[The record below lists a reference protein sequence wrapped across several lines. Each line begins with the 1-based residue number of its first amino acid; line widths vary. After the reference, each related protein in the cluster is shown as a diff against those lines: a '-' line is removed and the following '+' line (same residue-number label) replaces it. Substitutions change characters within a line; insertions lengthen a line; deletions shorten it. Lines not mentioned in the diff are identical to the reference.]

1 MNKEEFHRRLPY
13 AKIFFAAF
21 RNRLVVAI
29 KIFTHT
35 KKKELNQ
42 ALFVK
47 HLGCVRVL
55 ADLRNQ
61 SQ

>member
-1 MNKEEFHRRLPY
+1 MPK
-13 AKIFFAAF
+13 KIAALETDCLWPSGF
-21 RNRLVVAI
+21 SH
-29 KIFTHT
+29 TH

-42 ALFVK
+42 AQFVK

-55 ADLRNQ
+55 ADLHNQ